1 MRKAIT
7 VLASVVLTACGQDNG
22 VGVSA
27 EQGNSL
33 DQSSKNGLTRSREL
47 SVGSSAKS
55 TVEIPTAALIV
66 EAANSIFAGPLAN
79 EQGTLKD
86 IEGIFAQYAAED
98 GWTPVSVAYTGAEEA
113 DWKAIA
119 ARETDLMEKDP
130 SNIPYLSG
138 RRPCVE
144 KFAAGDKEGGQTCI
158 RQYWRVI
165 NTAASIVVANR
176 PLKGWPVDPNTK
188 KGIAYSI
195 GAATHAEFANLIETD
210 IASRL
215 KGRVLRDPTE
225 AKAEIV
231 KILYSYDKETLSRA
245 ATESRMFVEKNID
258 AFQYDFTGVKG
269 LAFLIGNGHYQ
280 NTGKGWEILKNGV
293 TWFGD
298 GKLSGKSY
306 ELSLESSISTN
317 MTKSQN
323 IENSTTGSNTNSS
336 KATAGVK

>member
-7 VLASVVLTACGQDNG
+7 VLASVILTACGQDNG

-33 DQSSKNGLTRSREL
+33 DQTSKNGLTRSREL
-47 SVGSSAKS
+47 SVGSNAKS

-66 EAANSIFAGPLAN
+66 EAANSIFSN
-79 EQGTLKD
+79 ERGTFKE
-86 IEGIFAQYAAED
+86 IEGIFAEHAAED
-98 GWTPVSVAYTGAEEA
+98 GWNPVTHTFSGAPDA
-113 DWKAIA
+113 DWKAIL
-119 ARETDLMEKDP
+119 ARDTELMAKDP
-130 SNIPYLSG
+130 SNIPFLSG
-138 RRPCVE
+138 SRPCVE
-144 KFAAGDKEGGQTCI
+144 KFAAGDKDGGETCI
-158 RQYWRVI
+158 RHFWRAV
-165 NTAASIVVANR
+165 NTAASIVLANQ
-176 PLKGWPVDPNTK
+176 PLKGWPVDPNSK
-188 KGIAYSI
+188 KGIVYVL
-195 GAATHAEFANLIETD
+195 GVTTHAEFANLIETD

-231 KILYSYDKETLSRA
+231 KILYSYDKETLIRA
-245 ATESRMFVEKNID
+245 GQEARAVVAKGVDSLQF
-258 AFQYDFTGVKG
+258 DFTGVKG
-269 LAFLIGNGHYQ
+269 VAFLMGNGHYQ
-280 NTGKGWEILKNGV
+280 NTGKGWEVLKNGV

-323 IENSTTGSNTNSS
+323 IENSSTGSNTNGS